1 MTGNV
6 LRDKSDYNYPAA
18 LYISLSTILISPSMS
33 SSSTGD
39 NAFTAFTSIDTTRK
53 TFGSDGA
60 ARWQT
65 WNKLDES
72 KVGKASTNQPLHV
85 APRKKGDAMLGQL
98 SGSLTWE
105 EEKRISEQVRL
116 SSYKDSPLVSVV
128 SNTSP

>member
-6 LRDKSDYNYPAA
+6 LRDKSDYNYQAT
-18 LYISLSTILISPSMS
+18 LFTILFSSSMS
-33 SSSTGD
+33 SSGGSGD

-65 WNKLDES
+65 WNKSDES

-116 SSYKDSPLVSVV
+116 SRLQRLSTRLSVV

>member
-1 MTGNV
+1 
-6 LRDKSDYNYPAA
+6 
-18 LYISLSTILISPSMS
+18 MS

-65 WNKLDES
+65 WNKSDES
-72 KVGKASTNQPLHV
+72 KVGSKASTNQPLHV
-85 APRKKGDAMLGQL
+85 APRKKGDAILGQL

-116 SSYKDSPLVSVV
+116 NKPTGRPVQRLSTRRPEHSENAKVFYC
-128 SNTSP
+128 